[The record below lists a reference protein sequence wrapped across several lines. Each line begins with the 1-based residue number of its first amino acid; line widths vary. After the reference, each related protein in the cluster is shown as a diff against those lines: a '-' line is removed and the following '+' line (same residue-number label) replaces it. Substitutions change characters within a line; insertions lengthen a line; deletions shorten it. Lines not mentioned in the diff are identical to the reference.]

1 MVRAINVFVLGCLLF
16 CVGTVTLFLV
26 SWAVA
31 AAGGGDLVTP
41 LVAVGLAILM
51 PCSFLAA
58 GMVFPGPPRP
68 QFELVACPSC
78 GSTTAFVIR
87 NAPGVPQ
94 GPHG

>member
-16 CVGTVTLFLV
+16 CVGTVTLVLV

>member
-68 QFELVACPSC
+68 HFELVACPSC

>member
-16 CVGTVTLFLV
+16 CVGIVTLFLV

-94 GPHG
+94 WPHG